1 MIEVL
6 EAVLSAKTTEFE
18 RAIGNSGKA
27 LSQLNAKVLTSQ
39 ALLKGMAGKLMTF
52 AAIGGT
58 FAMTKQVMNTVDATA
73 KLSDRLG
80 VSVRELQG
88 FRHAANLSG
97 VGAERMTYSLENMGR
112 RLEMA
117 ASMGGESAKALEKL
131 GLSASRLKSMAPTD
145 AFRAI
150 AEGIKRLP
158 NAAERASVAM
168 DLFGRSGMS
177 MITMFNEG
185 KAGLD
190 AAQKEVDELG
200 AAISRVDAKRIEALN
215 ESITTLQLAVSA
227 RLQNALISV
236 ADALTSVFQMA
247 SRLTASPLMGWVLNT
262 TGLFLAF
269 RTALLVTQAA
279 KWVFVGTVMKAIVA
293 VKTLTASLLGQ
304 TAAYGSV
311 ASAAMTASSANASY
325 AITAISVRR
334 AHAAGAI
341 DTATASSMLSA
352 MGKTLTETGGKA
364 GLFALAMKACWGWIV
379 KVYTAVKG
387 ALVGAFTF
395 LTSTLGVVLLG
406 VTALAS
412 AMIAI
417 HGIGRRNTRIA
428 EEEGKQ
434 WLTYAQNV
442 GAAERALKRYQELKA
457 GPQNTDTRNA
467 AREALAARQEALQR
481 NIDML
486 RGLET
491 GTKADGFF
499 GRMVGGTTEAEAAKK
514 KRAFADLRKTMEA
527 ALRSMAKDVA
537 DLDKAIN
544 LQESI
549 DKSTKALE
557 EQANVLR
564 YGEEQWQ
571 RMQLAAKGATK
582 DQVDALKKAQEGVA
596 GAQIESDIRS
606 YAESVAKAAE
616 AVHMT
621 AEEEKKL
628 DLIYRMRKLPI
639 EEQQKYLDL
648 LNQASEIEKHTKK
661 EQEYKDRNTRG
672 QEILENFEKEEALV
686 GLSGPDRTLA
696 EFAYERYKVDPDDL
710 KLFDDQVSKIKEA
723 MMSLK
728 QTTVKQSI
736 SSTID
741 DMNNQLA
748 TFDMTPAEKSIW
760 GFEQELRKAGLT
772 WEEVEEQIKPLRK
785 KWAEMEALQ
794 LQPAQSWA
802 GALEYGSAAAY
813 SASLGKGGAGMPEQQ
828 TAKNT
833 EKTAKQVE
841 KTVPL
846 LTVIADSSKNWVR
859 LSAGEL

>member
-6 EAVLSAKTTEFE
+6 EAVLSARTSEFN
-18 RAIGNSGKA
+18 RAIQSSSAQLDQMNARVSS
-27 LSQLNAKVLTSQ
+27 SQT
-39 ALLKGMAGKLMTF
+39 LLKGMAGKLMAF

-58 FAMTKQVMNTVDATA
+58 FAMTKQIMNTVDSTA

-88 FRHAANLSG
+88 FRHAADLSG

-150 AEGIKRLP
+150 AEGIRRLP

-190 AAQKEVDELG
+190 TAQKEVDELG
-200 AAISRVDAKRIEALN
+200 AAISRIDARRIEALN
-215 ESITTLQLAVSA
+215 DSITTLQLAVSA

-236 ADALTSVFQMA
+236 ADALTAVFRAA
-247 SRLTASPLMGWVLNT
+247 SSIVASPLAGWILNITGLFMGLRTALLISQAAKWIFVGTVTKTIVAVNRLTASLIG
-262 TGLFLAF
+262 
-269 RTALLVTQAA
+269 QA
-279 KWVFVGTVMKAIVA
+279 
-293 VKTLTASLLGQ
+293 
-304 TAAYGSV
+304 AAYGTV
-311 ASAAMTASSANASY
+311 TTAATSAASANASY
-325 AITAISVRR
+325 AIAAIATRR

-364 GLFALAMKACWGWIV
+364 GLFALAMKACWGWIA
-379 KVYTAVKG
+379 KVYATVKG

-406 VTALAS
+406 ATALAS
-412 AMIAI
+412 AMVAI

-499 GRMVGGTTEAEAAKK
+499 GRMVGGTTEEEAAKK
-514 KRAFADLRKTMEA
+514 KSAFADLRKMMEGS
-527 ALRSMAKDVA
+527 LRSMAKEAA

-544 LQESI
+544 LQESV
-549 DKSTKALE
+549 DKSIKALE

-564 YGEEQWQ
+564 HGEEQWQ
-571 RMQLAAKGATK
+571 RMQLAAKGASK

-596 GAQIESDIRS
+596 GAQIESDIRT
-606 YAESVAKAAE
+606 YTESVIKAAE

-621 AEEEKKL
+621 AEEEKRL
-628 DLIYRMRKLPI
+628 DLLYRMRKLPI
-639 EEQQKYLDL
+639 EEQQKYVDM
-648 LNQASEIEKHTKK
+648 LNETTEMEKHLRK
-661 EQEYKDRNTRG
+661 EREWKERDTRG
-672 QEILENFEKEEALV
+672 LGILENFQKEEALV
-686 GLSGPDRTLA
+686 GLSGPERTLA
-696 EFAYERYKVDPDDL
+696 EYAYERYKVAEEDL
-710 KLFDDQVSKIKEA
+710 DSFDKQVNQIRGA
-723 MMSLK
+723 MEELNK
-728 QTTVKQSI
+728 RTVSHSI
-736 SSTID
+736 TSTIK
-741 DMNNQLA
+741 DMNEQIA
-748 TFDMTPAEKSIW
+748 TFNMTPAEKSIW
-760 GFEQELRKAGLT
+760 GFEQQLLKAGFAAD
-772 WEEVEEQIKPLRK
+772 EVEEKLNPLRR
-785 KWAEMEALQ
+785 KWKEMEAIQ

-813 SASLGKGGAGMPEQQ
+813 SASLGKGGAGLPEQQ

-846 LTVIADSSKNWVR
+846 LTTLADNSKNWVR